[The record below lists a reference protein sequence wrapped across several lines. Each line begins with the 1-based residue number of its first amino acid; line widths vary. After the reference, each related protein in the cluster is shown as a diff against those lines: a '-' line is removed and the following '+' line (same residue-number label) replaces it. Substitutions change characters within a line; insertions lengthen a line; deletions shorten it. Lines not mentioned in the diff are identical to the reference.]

1 MYNNNNNDGDILTVL
16 LTLLP
21 IVCFIVSSFI
31 SDLRDG
37 TAFDMQLVIDIKYI
51 LNILKDVLYCNMQKG
66 VKVTNSK

>member
-1 MYNNNNNDGDILTVL
+1 MILQMYNNNNNDGDILTVL

-37 TAFDMQLVIDIKYI
+37 TAFDM
-51 LNILKDVLYCNMQKG
+51 
-66 VKVTNSK
+66 